1 MYVVTSD
8 IEYFKISNTL
18 FKDILNMTSKHIS
31 DKIVA
36 KHKYILKIVITAL

>member
-1 MYVVTSD
+1 MYEVTSD
-8 IEYFKISNTL
+8 IEYFKISNTS
-18 FKDILNMTSKHIS
+18 FKDMRNMASKHIS